1 MSNHQSLLRLAQMR
15 VLRPCML
22 RDQMIRM
29 GRFAALG
36 LVVTPVLALAAAPA
50 LADPSS
56 PAIEEKRE
64 PPARP
69 SADSEYNRGVRAR
82 VVKDWKGA
90 ESAFRSA
97 VALRP
102 AFADAWNELGY
113 ALRHQGRYAE
123 SLRAYDEA
131 LRLRPNFPEAL
142 EYLGEAY
149 VKMGRLEDA
158 RRILV
163 RLRALDTA
171 RAQELA
177 EAIQQGR

>member
-1 MSNHQSLLRLAQMR
+1 MTRRA
-15 VLRPCML
+15 
-22 RDQMIRM
+22 
-29 GRFAALG
+29 RFAALG
-36 LVVTPVLALAAAPA
+36 VVVAFLLALTVATG

-64 PPARP
+64 PPAWA

-82 VVKDWKGA
+82 VARDWKAA

-102 AFADAWNELGY
+102 AFPDAWNELGY
-113 ALRHQGRYAE
+113 ALRNQGRYAE
-123 SLRAYDEA
+123 SLKAYDEA
-131 LRLRPNFPEAL
+131 LKQRPNFPEAL

-177 EAIQQGR
+177 ETIQKGQ